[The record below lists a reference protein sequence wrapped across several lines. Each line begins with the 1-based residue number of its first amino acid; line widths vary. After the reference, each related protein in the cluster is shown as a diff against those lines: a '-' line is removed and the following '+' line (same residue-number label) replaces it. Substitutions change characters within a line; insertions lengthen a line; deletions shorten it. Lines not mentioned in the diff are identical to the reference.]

1 MKVTVSI
8 SMSKTIDIEDTENI
22 REAVIDTYC
31 LPNMAHIFISDQL
44 PFIKKCLQDWIVDDF
59 EVIKE

>member
-1 MKVTVSI
+1 MEVTVSI
-8 SMSKTIDIEDTENI
+8 TMSKTIDIEDTENI

-31 LPNMAHIFISDQL
+31 LPNMAYIFIPEYL
-44 PFIKKCLQDWIVDDF
+44 PYIKECLQDWIVDDF

>member
-1 MKVTVSI
+1 
-8 SMSKTIDIEDTENI
+8 MSKTIDIEDTENI

-31 LPNMAHIFISDQL
+31 LPNMAYIFIPEYL
-44 PFIKKCLQDWIVDDF
+44 PYIKKCLQDWIVDDF